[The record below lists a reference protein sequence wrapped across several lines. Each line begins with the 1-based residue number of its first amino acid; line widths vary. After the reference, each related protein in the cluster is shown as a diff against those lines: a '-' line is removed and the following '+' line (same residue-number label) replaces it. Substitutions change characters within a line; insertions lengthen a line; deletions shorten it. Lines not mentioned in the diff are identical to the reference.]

1 MMSRILSAQHG
12 KIGDAEL
19 RGDVDQ
25 LRRREPMIR

>member
-19 RGDVDQ
+19 RGDLDQ
-25 LRRREPMIR
+25 LRRPNP